1 MNTDEE
7 IFRNDTETENDE
19 TNLPFGF
26 SDEYVNDSGV
36 NWRLIVSITL
46 VVGTLIAT
54 MFFA

>member
-7 IFRNDTETENDE
+7 IFRNDTVNDE
-19 TNLPFGF
+19 EDTNLPLGF

-36 NWRLIVSITL
+36 NWRLIIAITL
-46 VVGTLIAT
+46 VIGTLIAT